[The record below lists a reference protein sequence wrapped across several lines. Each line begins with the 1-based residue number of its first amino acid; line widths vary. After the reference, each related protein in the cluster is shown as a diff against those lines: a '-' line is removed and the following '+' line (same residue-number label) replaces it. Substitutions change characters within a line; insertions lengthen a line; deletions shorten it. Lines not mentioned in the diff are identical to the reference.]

1 MSDYFYIGNGIL
13 RTSAGDITEGQKIPA
28 GCLGSDEIEHLL
40 AENLISGDKPV
51 TAVAPAPEAPAKPE
65 FPTGWNW
72 DVNLLVGKTLEELN
86 TLIADHAERLKEETP
101 EPFDTI
107 EEAAAY
113 LTSEC

>member
-51 TAVAPAPEAPAKPE
+51 APVAPVVAAPKPE